1 MAKKPKH
8 GKLDTSIV
16 VNKKAKFD
24 YHLDDTYEA
33 GIVLNGWEVKSIRQ
47 KKIQLVDSY
56 VVLKDGE
63 AWLIGALITPLDTA
77 STHIVAD
84 PKRDRKLLLQR
95 KELAKL
101 FAVTQQKGYSCVATK
116 LYWKQHLIKCKIA
129 IARGKKEFDKR
140 AATKEKE
147 WNIEKQRL
155 FRLNKR

>member
-8 GKLDTSIV
+8 GKIDTSIV
-16 VNKKAKFD
+16 ANKKARYDF
-24 YHLDDTYEA
+24 HLDDTYEA
-33 GIVLNGWEVKSIRQ
+33 GIALRGWEVKSIRQ
-47 KKIQLVDSY
+47 KKVQLVDSY

-63 AWLIGALITPLDTA
+63 AWLVGALITPLDTA

-84 PKRDRKLLLQR
+84 PKGDRKLLLHS

-101 FAVTQQKGYSCVATK
+101 FAMTQQKGYSCVATK
-116 LYWKQHLIKCKIA
+116 LYWKKHLIKCQVA

-140 AATKEKE
+140 AVIKEKE

-155 FRLNKR
+155 FRHNR